1 MIRGKPAVE
10 ARVGLLPADSGG
22 LHSPMPTGTRSLLLA
37 FAPLEVEGQD
47 VKVGAVI
54 DVIGGP
60 ALVPGVAELPVI
72 IRFWADEA
80 GVYAMPGALFTL
92 WYGRAVGTGVVTRVV
107 DEVAD
112 PRGC

>member
-1 MIRGKPAVE
+1 ME
-10 ARVGLLPADSGG
+10 ARVGLLPAEAGG

-37 FAPLEVEGQD
+37 FAPLEREGED
-47 VKVGAVI
+47 VMVGAVI

-60 ALVPGVAELPVI
+60 VLVPGTAELPVI

-80 GVYAMPGALFTL
+80 AVCATPGAAFTL

-107 DEVAD
+107 DEVA
-112 PRGC
+112 GA

>member
-1 MIRGKPAVE
+1 VIGGKPVVE
-10 ARVGLLPADSGG
+10 ARLGLLPAESGG
-22 LHSPMPTGTRSLLLA
+22 LHGPMPTGTRSLLLA
-37 FAPLEVEGQD
+37 FAPLEREGED

-60 ALVPGVAELPVI
+60 ALVPGATELPVV

-80 GVYAMPGALFTL
+80 AVYATPGAAFTL

-107 DEVAD
+107 DEVASA
-112 PRGC
+112 

>member
-1 MIRGKPAVE
+1 VIGGKPAVE
-10 ARVGLLPADSGG
+10 ARLALLPAAQGG
-22 LHSPMPTGTRSLLLA
+22 LGSPMPTGSRSLLVV
-37 FAPLEVEGQD
+37 FAPLGGEGGED

-60 ALVPGVAELPVI
+60 ALVPGVAELPVL

-80 GVYAMPGALFTL
+80 GVYATPGASFTL

-107 DEVAD
+107 DEVA
-112 PRGC
+112 